1 MLQYW
6 QFIPTV
12 SLVGRNVDAE
22 EVLNLLQSR
31 IPFERQFRT
40 DERCHSLNPTTLET
54 SDGVSLAALKNDPA
68 SAGKSRRALLL
79 DPETTATAPDTP
91 EPSGY
96 RMGTMCL
103 DRGESVEA
111 RFA

>member
-1 MLQYW
+1 MLQVLVVHTGCLRCRP
-6 QFIPTV
+6 QRRRRRV
-12 SLVGRNVDAE
+12 SELASKPDP
-22 EVLNLLQSR
+22 
-31 IPFERQFRT
+31 IERQFRT
-40 DERCHSLNPTTLET
+40 DEQRHPLNRTTLET
-54 SDGVSLAALKNDPA
+54 SDGVSPAALKNDRA

-91 EPSGY
+91 EASGY

-103 DRGESVEA
+103 DRRESVEA